1 VCHIFATESLQSPQE
16 IADRLR
22 EFAKMAQKSCAPD
35 NSMQEDGWGMILFF
49 LGEKQHLD
57 IKHFF
62 ELLVICFGND
72 KSRVEFAAT
81 ASGFL
86 VFFTSL
92 GKIWE
97 QEKQVTYPLRTQKLP
112 NAKILLHAQAVNKES
127 DKGVKI
133 ALEKLQT
140 SLATPTTP
148 IWSLT
153 PENGEHQ
160 PPRSQRC

>member
-1 VCHIFATESLQSPQE
+1 MQ
-16 IADRLR
+16 
-22 EFAKMAQKSCAPD
+22 EFAKMAKASSAPPD
-35 NSMQEDGWGMILFF
+35 EKYPNGCSQRDSWGMSLFF

-112 NAKILLHAQAVNKES
+112 KAKILLHARAVNNES

-133 ALEKLQT
+133 ALEKLQAELI
-140 SLATPTTP
+140 SPTTP

-153 PENGEHQ
+153 PEIV
-160 PPRSQRC
+160 